1 MAKTDAIAI
10 FAEGTFEDQ
19 IVELAGYI
27 SLGRP
32 EPQRPLYV
40 QSIRQNLEVDE
51 GHTPQSDDVPRRR
64 EVFSVVF
71 GDVKGLGEGTDREIE
86 GFFNL
91 LYAHLLNLWPID
103 SPETKERLTDLL
115 LIVTS
120 ASAEPAIK
128 YRILTNFFNTLPRQ
142 SALRLPVYNAL
153 LDLASTNDEL
163 HVLQVSRTD
172 VEQWIKEW
180 EITPSEKSAFLE
192 RLVEIFSKAGQRAT
206 AYHYKLAHVRSLD
219 PASQATQ
226 LVALDAIAT
235 ALSDPTIFDYD
246 PLFKLDAV
254 LAAQAH
260 PLFALLRVFLSGAP
274 DDLHA
279 WQSTH
284 ASTAAEFSL
293 DSAQLERKIRLLAL
307 ADLGFQNIGQ
317 DLPYAQVAAAL
328 QVPVTQV
335 ERWVIDAIRAGLLTA
350 KLAQPAQTL
359 RVTRAAARVFG
370 PQEWAL
376 LVKRLAG
383 WRAGLAGVLDV
394 VAAARRRNETVTAA
408 VAPVEK
414 QSETPAETDA
424 VAAVEA
430 TA

>member
-19 IVELAGYI
+19 IAELAGYI
-27 SLGRP
+27 SQGRP
-32 EPQRPLYV
+32 EPERAPYV
-40 QSIRQNLEVDE
+40 QSVRQKLEVEE
-51 GHTPQSDDVPRRR
+51 GQTPPSDDVSRRR

-91 LYAHLLNLWPID
+91 LYAHLLNLWPVD
-103 SPETKERLTDLL
+103 SSETKKRVIDLL
-115 LIVTS
+115 PIVTS
-120 ASAEPAIK
+120 ASTEPAIK

-153 LDLASTNDEL
+153 LDLASTHDEL

-180 EITPSEKSAFLE
+180 EITPSEKSTFLE
-192 RLVEIFSKAGQRAT
+192 RLVEVFSKAGQRVT
-206 AYHYKLAHVRSLD
+206 AYHYKLAHLRSLD

-235 ALSDPTIFDYD
+235 ALSDPTIFDFD

-260 PLFALLRVFLSGAP
+260 PLFALLRVFLSGGP

-279 WQSTH
+279 WQNAH
-284 ASTAAEFSL
+284 ASTAGEFSL
-293 DSAQLERKIRLLAL
+293 DAAQLERKIRLLAL

-317 DLPYAQVAAAL
+317 DVPYAQVASAL
-328 QVPVTQV
+328 QVPATQV

-370 PQEWAL
+370 QQEWAL

-394 VAAARRRNETVTAA
+394 VATAQHRNETVTAA
-408 VAPVEK
+408 VAPAEK
-414 QSETPAETDA
+414 QTETPAETDA
-424 VAAVEA
+424 PAAVEA

>member
-64 EVFSVVF
+64 EVFLSCL
-71 GDVKGLGEGTDREIE
+71 GICKGLGEGTDR
-86 GFFNL
+86 
-91 LYAHLLNLWPID
+91 
-103 SPETKERLTDLL
+103 ERLTDLL

-120 ASAEPAIK
+120 ASAEPAIN
-128 YRILTNFFNTLPRQ
+128 LTNFFNTLPRQ

-260 PLFALLRVFLSGAP
+260 PLFALLGYSSAARRTTCTPGKARTQAP
-274 DDLHA
+274 PR
-279 WQSTH
+279 
-284 ASTAAEFSL
+284 SL